1 MLYAEIHSTVK
12 SDYNAGKIKFN
23 PKFSEFLPER
33 CVTTS
38 RSCFL
43 HEALETLAHV
53 ENGVEKPNLV
63 RLVECKDWHK
73 YPFAS
78 ALSRENIDQFEVTL
92 AKVSLLTIEKE

>member
-1 MLYAEIHSTVK
+1 MY
-12 SDYNAGKIKFN
+12 
-23 PKFSEFLPER
+23 
-33 CVTTS
+33 
-38 RSCFL
+38 
-43 HEALETLAHV
+43 ALETLAHV

-73 YPFAS
+73 YPFVS